1 MPTQG
6 IRSPAANTQPI
17 YPREPLVWHANLTT
31 QATGYNPTADPS
43 LVPPV
48 LLGVAG
54 DNGAI
59 LEHVSMTSIYT
70 DTSGGGG
77 GGGGSGGGGGLPVD
91 GTLGLRTPGDENSL
105 RFYSRRFGTNELQF
119 IIQVFLLSTSRI
131 QVWRWGF
138 FPILPDPQVA
148 LRLAPNEELY
158 VGLTHPA
165 PAPGLIVSVRG
176 GYY

>member
-1 MPTQG
+1 MPTDG

-31 QATGYNPTADPS
+31 QVVGYNPSADPA

-59 LEHVSMTSIYT
+59 LEHLTIQSIYVPPAA
-70 DTSGGGG
+70 G
-77 GGGGSGGGGGLPVD
+77 GGGGSTGGGGTNADGPV
-91 GTLGLRTPGDENSL
+91 GLGLATSECSL
-105 RFYSRRFGTNELQF
+105 RFFSRRFGTNELQF
-119 IIQVFLLSTSRI
+119 IIETGLFFDQRLHTF
-131 QVWRWGF
+131 RWGF

-148 LRLAPNEELY
+148 LRLAPDEELY
-158 VGLTHPA
+158 VGVKRA
-165 PAPGLIVSVRG
+165 VPAPGIIVSVRG